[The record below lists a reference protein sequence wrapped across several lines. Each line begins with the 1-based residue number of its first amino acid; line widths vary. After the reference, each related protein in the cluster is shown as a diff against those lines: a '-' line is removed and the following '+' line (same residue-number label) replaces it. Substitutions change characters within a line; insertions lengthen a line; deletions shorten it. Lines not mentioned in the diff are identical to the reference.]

1 MPMDKGA
8 NYRKVYETLKA
19 EILSGKYSSKMA
31 FPSSTALWNRAVYD
45 SSGAGHSHER
55 RFDQESA
62 RARNFCF
69 RYVVGLTSQ
78 VVVKVRQK

>member
-31 FPSSTALWNRAVYD
+31 FPSSTAL
-45 SSGAGHSHER
+45 SR
-55 RFDQESA
+55 RFGIA
-62 RARNFCF
+62 RFTIRQALDILTKE
-69 RYVVGLTSQ
+69 GLIKSQ
-78 VVVKVRQK
+78 RGRGTFASGTLSD